1 MKLSFRFAGALFA
14 AVATLET
21 LCTLCGAALFNSIYP
36 LFLRVG
42 FNGFSFLVMAVLML
56 AALTITEY
64 VVTCFYKLTELLKL
78 FLSNSQAIR
87 SKNTSNGK
95 LFSRCPKF
103 VPRVLSFPSPLS
115 RSRGREGEDPGNEV
129 DVVACFAP
137 ATYACLLLFS
147 VVHDW
152 PATKFTWQSTVQ
164 TWNIFIPAK
173 SIFSFLLP
181 SNFVYLPS
189 IKWAPIIPFIIVI
202 NENTISIKLSRP
214 FNFRHKIN
222 DNSLR
227 LIDLIYLIGY
237 H

>member
-1 MKLSFRFAGALFA
+1 MKLSFRFTGALFA

-64 VVTCFYKLTELLKL
+64 VVTCFLQTHWTTKTLPVKFPGNQKQKHQQRKTV
-78 FLSNSQAIR
+78 
-87 SKNTSNGK
+87 
-95 LFSRCPKF
+95 FSRCPKF

-115 RSRGREGEDPGNEV
+115 RSRGLEGEDPGNEV

-152 PATKFTWQSTVQ
+152 PATQLIQ
-164 TWNIFIPAK
+164 TSNIFIPAK
-173 SIFSFLLP
+173 SIFSFRLP

-227 LIDLIYLIGY
+227 LIDLIYFIGY

>member
-64 VVTCFYKLTELLKL
+64 VVSCFYKLTELLKL
-78 FLSNSQAIR
+78 FLSNSQAIK
-87 SKNTSNGK
+87 SKNTSNGN
-95 LFSRCPKF
+95 LFSHV
-103 VPRVLSFPSPLS
+103 VPTSFPRSS
-115 RSRGREGEDPGNEV
+115 CSRGREGENPGNEV
-129 DVVACFAP
+129 GVVPCFAP

-152 PATKFTWQSTVQ
+152 PATQLT
-164 TWNIFIPAK
+164 
-173 SIFSFLLP
+173 
-181 SNFVYLPS
+181 
-189 IKWAPIIPFIIVI
+189 
-202 NENTISIKLSRP
+202 
-214 FNFRHKIN
+214 
-222 DNSLR
+222 
-227 LIDLIYLIGY
+227 
-237 H
+237 

>member
-1 MKLSFRFAGALFA
+1 MSLNLTVKQRMKLSFRFAGALFA

-95 LFSRCPKF
+95 LFSHV
-103 VPRVLSFPSPLS
+103 VPSSFPGSSPSRPLS
-115 RSRGREGEDPGNEV
+115 LVPGDRKERTLGTKLALSRALHRQLTL
-129 DVVACFAP
+129 ACC
-137 ATYACLLLFS
+137 YS
-147 VVHDW
+147 VSYMIGQRLNSLDNRLSKHG
-152 PATKFTWQSTVQ
+152 TSLSQQ
-164 TWNIFIPAK
+164 NIF
-173 SIFSFLLP
+173 SHFCYLLI
-181 SNFVYLPS
+181 LC
-189 IKWAPIIPFIIVI
+189 IC
-202 NENTISIKLSRP
+202 LQ
-214 FNFRHKIN
+214 
-222 DNSLR
+222 
-227 LIDLIYLIGY
+227 
-237 H
+237 